1 MIIIFSIYYINY
13 INNQFNPIIYV
24 NQLKGL
30 IHDNAYLVLSM
41 AIVVFSFI
49 GIPPLLGF
57 FGKLNILMS
66 ILNNGYYFI
75 SIVLIVASLI
85 SALYYLYLLNVSIQ
99 DKNNILINS
108 NETVSSVLSYIL
120 SSLIII
126 ITFGFIYNS
135 LFIDIFN
142 VYFN

>member
-1 MIIIFSIYYINY
+1 
-13 INNQFNPIIYV
+13 
-24 NQLKGL
+24 
-30 IHDNAYLVLSM
+30 M

-120 SSLIII
+120 SSLIIL

-135 LFIDIFN
+135 LIIDIFN